1 MHKIEELVKNN
12 KIDNSKELVNP
23 INQMGTGLRYNEGK
37 LRYDLVQPDAHK
49 DMVKVLTIGAAKYA
63 DRNWEKGMKW
73 TTVIASL
80 KRHISAIEAGED
92 YDPESGILHAAHVQ
106 CNAHFLN
113 AYYYLYPQGDD
124 RPKKFLNIPKIGLDI
139 DEVLA
144 GFRKPWLERFNMEE
158 TGATWFFDR
167 KILQRFKEMGETG
180 ELDDFYLNDIQPITL
195 AKDMPFEPHCYVTSR
210 PVSVEITE
218 QWLDKHGFP
227 SKPVYSVGMS
237 QSKVKTLKDAGVDI
251 FVDDKYENFVELNNN
266 GIFTYLFTQP
276 YNKKYEVGHM
286 RIDSLH
292 DIPMVKKW
300 QPNKI

>member
-1 MHKIEELVKNN
+1 MNIKELVKKTTNI
-12 KIDNSKELVNP
+12 KIDEP
-23 INQMGTGLRYNEGK
+23 IIENKMGTGLRYNEGK
-37 LRYDLVQPDAHK
+37 LRYDLVQPDAYK
-49 DMVKVLTIGAAKYA
+49 DLVKVLTIGASKYV

-80 KRHISAIEAGED
+80 KRHIAAIEAGED
-92 YDPESGILHAAHVQ
+92 YDPESGVLHAAHVQ

-124 RPKKFLNIPKIGLDI
+124 RPKKFLNIPKIGLDV

-144 GFRKPWLERFNMEE
+144 GFRKPWLKRFNMEE

-167 KILQRFKEMGETG
+167 KILERLKEMEEMG
-180 ELDDFYLNDIQPITL
+180 ELDDFYLNEIKPITE

-210 PVSVEITE
+210 PVSVKITE
-218 QWLDKHGFP
+218 QWLDKYGFP
-227 SKPVYSVGMS
+227 SKPVYSVEPGK
-237 QSKVKTLKDAGVDI
+237 SKVKVIRETGIDI

-300 QPNKI
+300 QANKI